1 MEERAGSQ
9 GESGETEFGTEE
21 EYYYRRNGRPALV
34 NSYEDRGLASEVK
47 ALRKVDIDDCCY
59 HTTLKE
65 KRVKRGVHFIVG
77 DTQRFDRTSSHSK
90 FHRIH
95 NRVTNP
101 GSQMNEPRAPYN

>member
-47 ALRKVDIDDCCY
+47 ALRKVEVNYIDDCCY
-59 HTTLKE
+59 YIPHWRKN
-65 KRVKRGVHFIVG
+65 V
-77 DTQRFDRTSSHSK
+77 
-90 FHRIH
+90 
-95 NRVTNP
+95 
-101 GSQMNEPRAPYN
+101 